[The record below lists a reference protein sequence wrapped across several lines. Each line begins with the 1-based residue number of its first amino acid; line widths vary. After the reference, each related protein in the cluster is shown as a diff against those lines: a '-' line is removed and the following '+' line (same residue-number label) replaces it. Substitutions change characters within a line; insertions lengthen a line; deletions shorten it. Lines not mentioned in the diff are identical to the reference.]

1 MSNAC
6 ADTRKSSIEEN
17 SSDIEVKYQEILAEK
32 DAYIAQLE
40 EQVRLLKATI
50 YQAKSQ
56 KIKPQNRLG
65 QLHLFDDADMAA
77 MQAVKINE
85 DLSGAIEELEEVAA
99 HTRKKKGRRPIPEH
113 LQRVEEVH
121 DIPEDQKIC
130 PCGCQLSKIGEEV
143 SEKLDIIPQ
152 QVRVIRHVRIK
163 YACRACEG
171 IEDDGPTVKI
181 APMPP
186 QLIPRSIVT
195 PGLLAFII
203 VSKFLDA
210 LPLYRQSSIFARQE
224 IYISRATMSG
234 WVVKAAQAC
243 SILVALMLE
252 EIRKAD
258 IINMDE
264 SPMQVLNEPGRANTS
279 KSYMW
284 VTKGGPPGSPIVLF
298 NYDPSRGGLVAQEIL
313 GDFRGY
319 LQTDGYAGYNA
330 IGQRPS
336 IVHAGCL
343 QHIRSK
349 FVDVIK
355 ACLQH
360 KPPTAVT
367 ILKLIA
373 KIYRIERAA
382 RLEKLT
388 PEQIKDLRQE
398 KSKPIMNEIKE
409 LLDARVKVTPPKSS
423 LGKAIHYA
431 LGQWD
436 RVLVFL
442 EDGRL
447 SPDNNVVENII
458 RMLAVGRK
466 NWLFAGSPEG
476 ARAAATFFSLIATA
490 KANGL
495 NPYLYLKHIF
505 TVLPAANSKQDL
517 LALLPQNLDPKSLG
531 Q

>member
-1 MSNAC
+1 MSDAC
-6 ADTRKSSIEEN
+6 SDVQNSSIKAN
-17 SSDIEVKYQEILAEK
+17 FCDIEAKYQEIFSEK

-40 EQVRLLKATI
+40 EQVRMLKSFI
-50 YQAKSQ
+50 FQAKSQ
-56 KIKPQNRLG
+56 KIKLLNRQG
-65 QLHLFDDADMAA
+65 QLHLFDDAEMAA
-77 MQAVKINE
+77 MQALKQAEN
-85 DLSGAIEELEEVAA
+85 LAGAIEELEEVAA
-99 HTRKKKGRRPIPEH
+99 HTRKKKGRKSIPAH

-121 DIPEDQKIC
+121 DIPEEQKTC

-152 QVRVIRHVRIK
+152 QIRVIRHVRIK
-163 YACRACEG
+163 YACRGCEG
-171 IEDDGPTVKI
+171 VEDDGPTVKT

-186 QLIPRSIVT
+186 QIIPQSIVS

-210 LPLYRQSSIFARQE
+210 LPLYRQSSIFGRLG
-224 IYISRATMSG
+224 IDISRATMSG

-243 SILVALMLE
+243 GILVTLMLE

-264 SPMQVLNEPGRANTS
+264 SPVQVLNEPGRANTS

-284 VTKGGPPGSPIVLF
+284 VAKGGPPVSPIVIF
-298 NYDPSRGGLVAQEIL
+298 HYDPSRGGLVAQEIL

-319 LQTDGYAGYNA
+319 LQTDGYVGYNA
-330 IGQRPS
+330 MGQRAF

-343 QHIRSK
+343 QHIRGK

-355 ACLQH
+355 ACPQH
-360 KPPTAVT
+360 KSPTAVAV
-367 ILKLIA
+367 LKLIA
-373 KIYRIERAA
+373 KIYGIEKAA
-382 RLEKLT
+382 RLEMLT

-398 KSKPIMNEIKE
+398 KSKPIMEEIKD
-409 LLDARVKVTPPKSS
+409 LLDEWVKVTPPKSS

-431 LGQWD
+431 LGQWE
-436 RVLVFL
+436 RALVFL

-447 SPDNNVVENII
+447 SPDNNAVENII
-458 RMLAVGRK
+458 RILAVGRK

-476 ARAAATFFSLIATA
+476 AKAAATFFSLIATA

-517 LALLPQNLDPKSLG
+517 LALLPQNLDPKSLD

>member
-1 MSNAC
+1 MSNTC
-6 ADTRKSSIEEN
+6 ADARKSYIEEN

-77 MQAVKINE
+77 MQAIKINE
-85 DLSGAIEELEEVAA
+85 ELSVAIEELEEVAA
-99 HTRKKKGRRPIPEH
+99 RARKKKGRRPIPEH

-171 IEDDGPTVKI
+171 VEDDGPTVKI

-186 QLIPRSIVT
+186 QVIPQSIAT

-210 LPLYRQSSIFARQE
+210 LPLYRQSSIFARLE
-224 IYISRATMSG
+224 IDISRATMSG

-243 SILVALMLE
+243 SILVDLMLE

-298 NYDPSRGGLVAQEIL
+298 HYDPSRGGLVAQEIL

-355 ACLQH
+355 ACLQN

-458 RMLAVGRK
+458 RILAVGRK

-505 TVLPAANSKQDL
+505 TVLPAAKSKQDL